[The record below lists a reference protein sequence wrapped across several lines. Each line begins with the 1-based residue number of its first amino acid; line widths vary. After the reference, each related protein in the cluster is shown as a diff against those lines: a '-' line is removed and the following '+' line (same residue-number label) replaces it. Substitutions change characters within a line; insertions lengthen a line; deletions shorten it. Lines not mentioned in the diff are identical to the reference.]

1 MVVGKIISFVSRII
15 LMLRKNKHVR
25 QNRDRR
31 ITTTN
36 LILFFF
42 FLVNSTKKC
51 VYIFQEGTENT
62 SMTIVTEKIDT

>member
-1 MVVGKIISFVSRII
+1 
-15 LMLRKNKHVR
+15 MLRKNKHVR